1 MTSAGNVRYDAE
13 RNEGDHADFFW
24 AKALARHARESRRG
38 PIEYLTVEAG
48 RFAGGRGTL

>member
-1 MTSAGNVRYDAE
+1 VRYDAE
-13 RNEGDHADFFW
+13 RNEGDHADHFW

-38 PIEYLTVEAG
+38 PIEYRTVEAG